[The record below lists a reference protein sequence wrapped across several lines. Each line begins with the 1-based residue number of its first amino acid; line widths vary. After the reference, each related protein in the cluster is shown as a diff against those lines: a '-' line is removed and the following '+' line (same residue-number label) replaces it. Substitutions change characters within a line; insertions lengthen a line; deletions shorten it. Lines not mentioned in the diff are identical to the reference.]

1 MTTILPFYN
10 NLAGH
15 GDGDSDY
22 GLTPEQKEEV
32 IETYNDILHAGV
44 NSPIRAMEMAVEMAD
59 NEIMRQNLIE
69 DAIKDKRWLDKASGR
84 LWHPYE
90 VERFSGRFGDLI
102 IISRLAKFGPLTLGP
117 IFSAEA
123 RDVDFWTDTENRH
136 AFAGDGEH
144 DRWVLLETQGVGVL
158 DDSFNEKWRLVAN
171 SMGVE
176 FIDETA

>member
-15 GDGDSDY
+15 GDSDY
-22 GLTPEQKEEV
+22 GLMKKQKEEV
-32 IETYNDILHAGV
+32 VETYNDILHTGV
-44 NSPIRAMEMAVEMAD
+44 NSPIRAMDKALEMAD
-59 NEIMRQNLIE
+59 NEIMRQNIIE
-69 DAIKDKRWLDKASGR
+69 DAIKDKQWLDKASRR
-84 LWHPYE
+84 LWHPCE

-117 IFSAEA
+117 LNSLEA
-123 RDVDFWTDTENRH
+123 SEVEFWADMENRH

-144 DRWVLLETQGVGVL
+144 GRWVLLETQGIGVL

-176 FIDETA
+176 FIDETV

>member
-15 GDGDSDY
+15 GDADY
-22 GLTPEQKEEV
+22 GLTKEKREEV
-32 IETYNDILHAGV
+32 LEAYNDILRIGV
-44 NSPIRAMEMAVEMAD
+44 NSPIRAMEKALEMVGD
-59 NEIMRQNLIE
+59 EVVRKHIIE
-69 DAIKDKRWLDKASGR
+69 DAIKDKGWLDKASRR
-84 LWHPYE
+84 LWHPCE

-117 IFSAEA
+117 LNSLEA
-123 RDVDFWTDTENRH
+123 NEVEFWVDMENRH
-136 AFAGDGEH
+136 AFAGDMAH
-144 DRWVLLETQGVGVL
+144 DRWVLLETQSIGVL